1 MRNFIAKELRSNP
14 KFRAQVVKSKKAYT
28 RKQKHRKVD
37 ASA

>member
-14 KFRAQVVKSKKAYT
+14 KFRAQVVKSKKAYS

-37 ASA
+37 TAA